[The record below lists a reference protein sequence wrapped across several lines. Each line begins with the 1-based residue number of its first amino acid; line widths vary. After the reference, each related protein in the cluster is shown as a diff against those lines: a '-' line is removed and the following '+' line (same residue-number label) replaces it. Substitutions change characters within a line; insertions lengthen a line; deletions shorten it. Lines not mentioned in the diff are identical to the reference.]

1 MTFDELTRTLESFE
15 TKSFGRGA
23 RDEEIDAA
31 SLQLGLALRG
41 GYRNFL
47 RHFGWGG
54 VGSIELFGLGA
65 DVPAWLDLVAVTES
79 ERSDMQPALPR
90 TLVPLLN
97 DGGGNL
103 YCLDASA
110 PGEPP
115 VVYWEHTRGEQQ
127 VPEPVAPDFI
137 SWLTERLTQER

>member
-1 MTFDELTRTLESFE
+1 MTFDALIRTLESFE
-15 TKSFGRGA
+15 SKSFGRGA
-23 RDEEIDAA
+23 LDAEIDAA
-31 SLQLGLALRG
+31 SLRLGLGLRG

-54 VGSIELFGLGA
+54 VGSLELFGLGA

-79 ERSDMQPALPR
+79 ERSEMHPALPR

-103 YCLDASA
+103 YCLDVGV

-115 VVYWEHTRGEQQ
+115 VVYWEHTGGERH
-127 VPEPVAPDFI
+127 VPEPVAPDFV
-137 SWLTERLTQER
+137 SWLADRLTRER